1 MNLVGDILDNLI
13 NEFIF
18 SFSINYYPFSQNRG
32 IYVSKYFCCVRRGY
46 IAWRG
51 GSIKRQHHN
60 RKTITLADPD
70 YQSNWHIR
78 AKRVND
84 ALV

>member
-1 MNLVGDILDNLI
+1 MNYLL
-13 NEFIF
+13 
-18 SFSINYYPFSQNRG
+18 FSINYYLFSKIVEYTSQNIFVAFEEATLRG
-32 IYVSKYFCCVRRGY
+32 HQT
-46 IAWRG
+46 RG